1 MSGRRYGLGAR
12 GVIGS
17 LPNPDPAS
25 PDMAP
30 DMAPVDLALV
40 FAVDASGSVSNER
53 QAAQIEGH
61 AAAVTSP
68 EFLAAIANLPTGRI
82 ALAYVAWSNRDRQQY
97 LVPWMVIDGPRP
109 AERWAETL
117 RTATRPG
124 AGFTSISG
132 AIDFCAHALLHVAP
146 KAERRVIDIV
156 ADGRNNDG
164 RPVTAARDAAVA
176 AGITINGLPVL
187 DLEPRLDE
195 YFAAEVVGGPASFVL
210 PAHNSPSLI
219 RAIRRKLLSEIA

>member
-12 GVIGS
+12 GVVGS
-17 LPNPDPAS
+17 LPIDPSS
-25 PDMAP
+25 PDRE
-30 DMAPVDLALV
+30 PVDVALV
-40 FAVDASGSVSNER
+40 IAVDGSGSISNER
-53 QAAQIEGH
+53 QTAQIEGH
-61 AAAVTSP
+61 AAAITSP
-68 EFLAAIANLPTGRI
+68 EFLAAVANLPTGRM

-97 LVPWMVIDGPRP
+97 LVPWIVIDGPIP
-109 AERWAETL
+109 AARWADTL
-117 RTATRPG
+117 RTATRPN

-146 KAERRVIDIV
+146 PAARRVIDLV

-164 RPVTAARDAAVA
+164 RPVMAARDDAVA

-187 DLEPRLDE
+187 DLEPRLAD
-195 YFAAEVVGGPASFVL
+195 YFAEEVVGGPAAFVL
-210 PAHNSPSLI
+210 PAHDSPGLI